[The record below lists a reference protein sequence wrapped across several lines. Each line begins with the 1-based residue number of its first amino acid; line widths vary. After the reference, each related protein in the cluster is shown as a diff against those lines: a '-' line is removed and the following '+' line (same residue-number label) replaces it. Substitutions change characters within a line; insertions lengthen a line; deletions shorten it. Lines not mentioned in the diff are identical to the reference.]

1 MVGIAQLVRVPG
13 CGPGGRG
20 FESHYSPHFTDS
32 AYDGVSPS
40 GKAPDFDSGIRRFK
54 SCHPSQFSD
63 PLAQSVEHLTFNQG
77 VRSSSLR
84 RITIFRFIHAGV
96 DLRAGV
102 AELADAPDLGSG
114 ARKAY
119 GFKSLRP
126 HHTIA
131 FLPAG
136 VAHLVERSLAKAE
149 VAGSSPVSRSIHK
162 RTAHLPVYEW
172 RFSLLSAPYNF
183 IHRVQV

>member
-1 MVGIAQLVRVPG
+1 MTQRNRGGAHTASHNAGGMLVHTNTQQPHDGEKCPG
-13 CGPGGRG
+13 DRLRG
-20 FESHYSPHFTDS
+20 ASID
-32 AYDGVSPS
+32 AI
-40 GKAPDFDSGIRRFK
+40 IRRLTSGQK
-54 SCHPSQFSD
+54 LD

-162 RTAHLPVYEW
+162 RSYRLPAYEW
-172 RFSLLSAPYNF
+172 RLITCNIITVCRYSVAVT
-183 IHRVQV
+183 H